1 MSDDTIVAIAS
12 PKGLGAI
19 AVVRV
24 SGKDSWKIGRK
35 VIDRLPPEIK
45 PWQMLHAFI
54 REPESI
60 EAIDEVLVCFM
71 KAPSSYTGEDMLEI
85 YCHGGLLPPQTILEV
100 FLKQGSRQAKAGE
113 FTRRAME
120 HGKMDLVQAE
130 FVQQMAQAQS
140 SKELQLSLKN
150 IKGHL
155 SEYIQQLIDG
165 IQSYLV
171 WAEAIISFP
180 DHIDMDMPILP
191 LLETWQNTLNYLCDQ
206 YERSQIL
213 VSGFHLAIIG
223 KTNVGKSTLF
233 NSLADKNRSL
243 VSPYASTTHDYIEEL
258 LIWSGNPI
266 HLYDT
271 AGWVDEPEPIDKL
284 CLEQTHDII
293 QKSSLILAVVDV
305 SDPKTMD
312 LQYMQDILKHYSHK
326 TWIIINKSD
335 LKQELPESW
344 LNIIPSNIP
353 MYSISAITKTG
364 LDQLKKEILTYLP
377 LDKITDL
384 KCLVNQRWYQV
395 FQQAQLSFQHISDMK
410 DPDMFLDM
418 IIAELKQIQLLLKEQ
433 LGYNLNEE
441 LYRQIFDR
449 FCIGK

>member
-1 MSDDTIVAIAS
+1 MSDDTIAAIATV
-12 PKGLGAI
+12 KGSSAI
-19 AVVRV
+19 AIVRI
-24 SGKDSWKIGRK
+24 SGREALSIGHK
-35 VIDRLPPEIK
+35 VLNCSTTDFK
-45 PWQMLHAFI
+45 PWKMVHTSFI
-54 REPESI
+54 DPETREM
-60 EAIDEVLVCFM
+60 IDDVLFCYM
-71 KAPSSYTGEDMLEI
+71 KAPSSYTGEDLLEI
-85 YCHGGLLPPQTILEV
+85 YCHGGLLPPQSIL
-100 FLKQGSRQAKAGE
+100 GIIINNGARQANAGE
-113 FTRRAME
+113 FTRRALE
-120 HGKMDLVQAE
+120 NGKIDLVQAE
-130 FVQQMAQAQS
+130 FVQQLAQAQS

-165 IQSYLV
+165 IQGYLV

-180 DHIDMDMPILP
+180 DHIDIDMPILP
-191 LLETWQNTLNYLCDQ
+191 LLETWQNTINYLCDQ

-233 NSLADKNRSL
+233 NSLAEKNRSL

-271 AGWVDEPEPIDKL
+271 AGWVDEPDPIDKL
-284 CLEQTHDII
+284 CQEQTQDII
-293 QKSSLILAVVDV
+293 HKSSLILAVVDV
-305 SDPKTMD
+305 SDPNSMD
-312 LQYMQDILKHYSHK
+312 PLYMQDILKHYSQK
-326 TWIIINKSD
+326 TWIIVNKTD
-335 LKQELPESW
+335 LKQELPDSW
-344 LNIIPSNIP
+344 SSIISSNIP
-353 MYSISAITKTG
+353 IHNISATTKNG

-384 KCLVNQRWYQV
+384 NCLVNQRWYQV
-395 FQQAQLSFQHISDMK
+395 FQQAQLSFQYIADMK
-410 DPDMFLDM
+410 DPDTFLDM

-441 LYRQIFDR
+441 LYHQIFDR